1 VSAGSP
7 KATAFAAFTRESHV
21 KPRVLALDL
30 DGTIAVNDTIDL
42 DVTAAIEEA
51 RHAGY
56 WPYSLP
62 GEP

>member
-1 VSAGSP
+1 
-7 KATAFAAFTRESHV
+7 V